1 MVLIN
6 REAPAVGVRSTAKG
20 GFTLI
25 ELMIVVV
32 IIGVLAGIAYPSYRN
47 HVIKANR
54 SAAQSFMLDVANRE
68 KQYLLDARQYVAT
81 TDHATLLAN
90 LSIGVPNEVSRFYT
104 ITVAAPAGPP
114 PGFTVT
120 ATPQPGAMQA
130 PDGPL
135 TLDDLGTKTPSSKW

>member
-6 REAPAVGVRSTAKG
+6 REAPAVGVRSTVKG

-25 ELMIVVV
+25 EVMIVVV

-120 ATPQPGAMQA
+120 ATPQPRKRHFLSWRRSASV
-130 PDGPL
+130 
-135 TLDDLGTKTPSSKW
+135 TC